1 MIQNFEEFL
10 NESLKKEFIEL
21 STIDLQ
27 KYNVWT
33 PNDDLSTN
41 DVHNIAL
48 KFYDKYPSDHND
60 CGTIL
65 GFSVKCQYNFKPMA
79 LFTIFFKDADIKQR
93 IDVVKEIVN
102 FLTETIYSVAG
113 NDIDIEK
120 MLKSI

>member
-1 MIQNFEEFL
+1 MIQKFEEFL

-21 STIDLQ
+21 STVDLQ

-33 PNDDLSTN
+33 PNDDLSKD

-60 CGTIL
+60 RGTVL
-65 GFSVKCQYNFKPMA
+65 SFPVKCQYNFKPMA
-79 LFTIFFKDADIKQR
+79 LFTIFFKDADTKQR
-93 IDVVKEIVN
+93 IDVVKEIIN

-113 NDIDIEK
+113 NDKDIEK
-120 MLKSI
+120 MLKAI